1 MKIVRIENVIYRKDI
16 VKKFPVFYIVRHE
29 KKKRMDRNARA
40 FFYDNIN

>member
-16 VKKFPVFYIVRHE
+16 AKNFPVFYIVRHA
-29 KKKRMDRNARA
+29 KKRMDRNAHA